1 MAHDL
6 RPYLDALEATLRGI
20 FASPSPELDVF
31 FGMMRYHLGWVDEHF
46 QPVAAPRG
54 KRVRPLICL
63 LSCEAAGGD
72 WHTALPLAAGLE
84 LIHNFS
90 LLHDDIEDSS
100 RTRRHRPTVW
110 ALWGVPQ
117 AINTGDAMFSLARR
131 AVLGLA
137 GAGVPEPTVL
147 EVVRCIEETS
157 LALCQGQHLDIAFE
171 SRAQVSLESYMRMI
185 EGKTA
190 ALLACAAETGALVGG
205 AGGAASG
212 FRSFGHELGL
222 AFQII
227 DDILGIWGDPAVTGK
242 PVADD
247 IRSRKKTLPILYAQE
262 QLKCR
267 GDSRLAELFSRPI
280 RRKAD
285 IEAVLRCL
293 EETGARQHAET
304 LASLHTERA
313 LTALEAAASPSPAR
327 EALRDLALRLVA
339 REG

>member
-6 RPYLDALEATLRGI
+6 RPYLEALDATLRDV
-20 FASPSPELDVF
+20 FVTPSPELADF
-31 FGMMRYHLGWVDEHF
+31 YGMMRYHLGWVDESF
-46 QPVAAPRG
+46 QPVAAPGG

-63 LSCEAAGGD
+63 FSCEAAGGD
-72 WHTALPLAAGLE
+72 WRSALPLAAGLE

-90 LLHDDIEDSS
+90 LLHDDIEDAS

-110 ALWGVPQ
+110 ALWGVPK
-117 AINTGDAMFSLARR
+117 AINAGDAMFSLARR

-137 GAGVPEPTVL
+137 DVGVPLPTVL
-147 EVVRCIEETS
+147 RVVRCIEETS

-171 SRAQVSLESYMRMI
+171 SRAQVSLDSYLRMI

-205 AGGAASG
+205 AGSASSG

-247 IRSRKKTLPILYAQE
+247 IRNRKKTLPILYAQE
-262 QLKCR
+262 YLESR
-267 GDSRLAELFSRPI
+267 GDSRLAGLFSRPI

-293 EETGARQHAET
+293 DEAGARKHAEE
-304 LASLHTERA
+304 LASLHTQRA
-313 LTALEAAASPSPAR
+313 LAALESAATPSPAR
-327 EALRDLALRLVA
+327 EALRDLALRLVS